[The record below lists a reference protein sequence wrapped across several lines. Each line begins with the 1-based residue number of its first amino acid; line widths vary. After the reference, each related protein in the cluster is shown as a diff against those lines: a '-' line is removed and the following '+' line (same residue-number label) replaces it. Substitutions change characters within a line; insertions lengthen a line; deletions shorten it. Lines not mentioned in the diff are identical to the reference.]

1 MLPGRRVSPIEQ
13 MRHDVIM
20 RWTAILL
27 LPGLLTAQQQPPKPA
42 APPAEAAD
50 PVIRVDVN
58 LVNMFASVRDK
69 KGGFVKGLD
78 RSAFSVFEDGKKQ
91 EIRYFAEETKLPL
104 TIGLLVDVSKSQENL
119 IEVERRAASAFFRQL
134 LRPKDS
140 AFLIS
145 FGMEAEL
152 LQDMTNSANLLEKGL
167 GNLRLSVPVG
177 GVFTPGTTNQPV
189 RGTILFDAMYLA
201 AHDQLKGEV
210 GRKVLVVITDGMD
223 YGSRIKIQGA
233 IEAAQK
239 ADAIIYSIYYT
250 DMRYSMY
257 GGGSDGDLRKMSSE
271 TGGRVFSVSRNR
283 TLQQI
288 FTEIDEE
295 MRSQYT
301 IGYAPQGA
309 QRDGAFHQI
318 EIRTDN
324 KDHRVAARKGYY
336 AQ

>member
-1 MLPGRRVSPIEQ
+1 MTSSSTFAFVSGTANVTVAANQRLIGSATGSIVPYMNPGS
-13 MRHDVIM
+13 
-20 RWTAILL
+20 
-27 LPGLLTAQQQPPKPA
+27 
-42 APPAEAAD
+42 
-50 PVIRVDVN
+50 
-58 LVNMFASVRDK
+58 
-69 KGGFVKGLD
+69 
-78 RSAFSVFEDGKKQ
+78 
-91 EIRYFAEETKLPL
+91 
-104 TIGLLVDVSKSQENL
+104 
-119 IEVERRAASAFFRQL
+119 
-134 LRPKDS
+134 
-140 AFLIS
+140 
-145 FGMEAEL
+145 
-152 LQDMTNSANLLEKGL
+152 
-167 GNLRLSVPVG
+167 
-177 GVFTPGTTNQPV
+177 
-189 RGTILFDAMYLA
+189 
-201 AHDQLKGEV
+201 
-210 GRKVLVVITDGMD
+210 
-223 YGSRIKIQGA
+223 
-233 IEAAQK
+233 
-239 ADAIIYSIYYT
+239 YSIYYT